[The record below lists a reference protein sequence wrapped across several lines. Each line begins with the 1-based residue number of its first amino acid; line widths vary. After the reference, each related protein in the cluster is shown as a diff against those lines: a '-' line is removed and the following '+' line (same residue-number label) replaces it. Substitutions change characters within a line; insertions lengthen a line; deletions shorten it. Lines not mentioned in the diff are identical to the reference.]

1 MLTSASILG
10 FKMVHC
16 LTLLWS
22 SALSVEAQ
30 AIVLKVSRVF
40 LGIACGTLIVTAEG
54 SMVVPLLIAS
64 IAVPILIIGVKRRHG
79 FLDVMASPVMVL
91 LALIHFL
98 SHSDFMPH
106 VLQVAL
112 PIYILG
118 LAGIGAVLLFHRAPC
133 PPGFQSLLSAATWRG
148 PSQPLNGSLKRKC

>member
-64 IAVPILIIGVKRRHG
+64 IAVPIL
-79 FLDVMASPVMVL
+79 
-91 LALIHFL
+91 
-98 SHSDFMPH
+98 
-106 VLQVAL
+106 
-112 PIYILG
+112 
-118 LAGIGAVLLFHRAPC
+118 
-133 PPGFQSLLSAATWRG
+133 LSAEKQNRWFPDVASRATG
-148 PSQPLNGSLKRKC
+148 A